1 MVRGAEERPGRVC
14 RGWSRLVGTALVV
27 GEYLMD
33 PVHIPEKPDA
43 FGGCGISRAPFR
55 RSERGDVY
63 YGRVIGYPGWL
74 PVAATE

>member
-1 MVRGAEERPGRVC
+1 
-14 RGWSRLVGTALVV
+14 
-27 GEYLMD
+27 MD
-33 PVHIPEKPDA
+33 PVHLPEKPDA

-55 RSERGDVY
+55 RSERGNVY